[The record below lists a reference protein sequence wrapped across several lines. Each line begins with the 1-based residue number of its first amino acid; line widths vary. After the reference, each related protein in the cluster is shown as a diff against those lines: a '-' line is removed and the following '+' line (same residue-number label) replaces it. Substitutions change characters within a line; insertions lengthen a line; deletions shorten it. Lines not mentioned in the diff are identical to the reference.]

1 MTVEQPTLAGR
12 RHHGARREPPSGP
25 LRTSCRP
32 PPVKARSANTRPPY
46 TPATCAS
53 PVHRQT
59 IASTLPSTPTV
70 TSRCSPASRPPPRPG
85 FWAGSPVGSRVRG
98 ARVEGDTDEGG
109 GRRGVV
115 GGPPRPRRP
124 SGGRRWRQHRTA
136 SSRCFCCW
144 GEPAFRDAARSRP
157 LRWYRSAGG
166 IPAQF
171 GGAQRPGRCT
181 RSHGHSA
188 ASQAATASASGT
200 SSSAWLARTHDWTV
214 TSASGDSEG

>member
-1 MTVEQPTLAGR
+1 MTPRLAPESAF
-12 RHHGARREPPSGP
+12 GAAVAMDSEW
-25 LRTSCRP
+25 
-32 PPVKARSANTRPPY
+32 AM
-46 TPATCAS
+46 TP
-53 PVHRQT
+53 
-59 IASTLPSTPTV
+59 PTV
-70 TSRCSPASRPPPRPG
+70 GRPALASAPNG
-85 FWAGSPVGSRVRG
+85 LVAMF
-98 ARVEGDTDEGG
+98 
-109 GRRGVV
+109 RR
-115 GGPPRPRRP
+115 RR
-124 SGGRRWRQHRTA
+124 
-136 SSRCFCCW
+136 
-144 GEPAFRDAARSRP
+144 EPAFRDAARSRP